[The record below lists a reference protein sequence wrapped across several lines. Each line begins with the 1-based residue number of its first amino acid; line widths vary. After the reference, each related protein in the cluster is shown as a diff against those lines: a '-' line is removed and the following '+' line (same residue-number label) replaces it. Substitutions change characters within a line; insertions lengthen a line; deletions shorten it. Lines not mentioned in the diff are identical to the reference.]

1 MFKKISYSF
10 LSMLLC
16 LPIALFAQ
24 GSIEGTVTE
33 ARTGEPMPGV
43 NVLIQGTTIGAST
56 NADGEY
62 TIENVDSGSYTL
74 EARFIGFANSTQE
87 ITVGNETVVVD
98 FELTQSS
105 INLNEVVVTGA
116 GGPVEKKK
124 LGNSIGTI
132 DASNLET
139 APINTFSDVL
149 QGREPGMVGMPSG
162 GATGEGSRIRIRGSA
177 SLSQSNE
184 PLIYID
190 GVRVDNAGG
199 FGGLVNND
207 GGSPSR
213 LDDINPDVI
222 DRVEVL
228 KGAAAATL
236 YGTEASNGVI
246 QIFTK
251 KGAVLDKPQFNLKI
265 QNSAIR
271 YPTNIIEP
279 NTGYAVDQATAD
291 IMNDTYG
298 SNVVPFQLHEEA
310 FIEEMFET
318 GYGQTYSASVQGGN
332 PGITYFVSGRW
343 SDEDGPF
350 AAEQWPAMPS
360 GTKSLVSDEN
370 KKMQFNTNVN
380 IYPSEKLQF
389 RITTGYSDT
398 KHSTWP
404 LNNNTE
410 SPTSLSLLSKPQ
422 LAALNYSG
430 TIAFATVAEATQ
442 LTFDQGVQ
450 HFNGSLGANYQP
462 LDVLALDATFGVD
475 FTNQFS
481 EFNRPFGWDIDG
493 YTGTNVDGER
503 IYSDR
508 NNLEIT
514 GDFKGTLSNTLS
526 DDFESS
532 FLFGA
537 QGFISRENI
546 SSGSAVGFPGPGLT
560 VAEAADQQSLDED
573 ILENVNLGIF
583 GQEQIGFQDY
593 LFGTVGAR
601 LDANSAFGSDF
612 NVIVYP
618 KASVSFIPTDA
629 PFWEGDGS
637 VISSL
642 LLRSAIGQSGLQPGA
657 FDALTTFASFSS
669 TSGAGIAPEN
679 LGNPNLKPEIST
691 EWELGLELGMFEG
704 RLGFE
709 ATYWDRKVTDGLV
722 ARQFPVS
729 GGFVNTQLDNI
740 GELTGKGVEISLQG
754 TPISKRELQINLF
767 ANTAYLYEKVESLG
781 GAPPI
786 KVSGSYTR
794 HRNFIT
800 EGYAPGAHFGAK
812 LQDVPEGSL
821 PVDLNADGQPDTEQE
836 LLGLLSGPTSD
847 FSNSGIPYNS
857 TLPSSTSS
865 VLIVDEDGD
874 GDFYDHYLGKPS
886 PDFSGAFGFDVDY
899 KRFSLSTLFEYQF
912 GNYYVNNLGKAF
924 RSANPAIGRN
934 TPESSRVDRDFATG
948 GVDASYTPQN
958 DPQVRLNALKDW
970 LGNYLGLAP
979 FQGLNWVQQADFLR
993 FRELSLTY
1001 TIPRDKLTRF
1011 GFRKLSFTGSA
1022 RNLAL
1027 WTKFDGDPEVNEVGR
1042 GAGNS
1047 LDQNFL
1053 TGVSTLGV
1061 PIPRRFI
1068 LTINLGF

>member
-1 MFKKISYSF
+1 MFRKIGYSTIAI
-10 LSMLLC
+10 LLC
-16 LPIALFAQ
+16 LPLALLAQ
-24 GSIEGTVTE
+24 ATIEGTVTE
-33 ARTGEPMPGV
+33 GRTGEPMPGV
-43 NVLIQGTTIGAST
+43 NVIIQGTTIGAST
-56 NADGEY
+56 NADGQF
-62 TIENVDSGSYTL
+62 TIDNVDPGTYIL
-74 EARFIGFANSTQE
+74 EARFIGFASSTQE
-87 ITVGNETVVVD
+87 VTVGSEALEVNFV
-98 FELTQSS
+98 LNQSS

-132 DASNLET
+132 DASNLEN
-139 APINTFSDVL
+139 APISTFSDVL
-149 QGREPGMVGMPSG
+149 QGREPGMVGLPSG

-190 GVRVDNAGG
+190 GIRVDNGGG

-222 DRVEVL
+222 ERVEVL

-251 KGAVLDKPQFNLKI
+251 KGAVLDQPQFNIRI
-265 QNSAIR
+265 QNSALR
-271 YPTNIIEP
+271 YPGNIIEP
-279 NTGYAVDQATAD
+279 NTGYATNQTIADNMNQA
-291 IMNDTYG
+291 YG
-298 SNVVPFQLHEEA
+298 TNLVPYQLHQEE
-310 FIEEMFET
+310 FVEEMFET
-318 GYGQTYSASVQGGN
+318 GYGQTYSASVQGGS

-350 AAEQWPAMPS
+350 AADQWPGMPAGS
-360 GTKSLVSDEN
+360 ESKVTDTN

-380 IYPSEKLQF
+380 IYPSDKLQF

-410 SPTSLSLLSKPQ
+410 SPTSLPMLSQMQRVSPS
-422 LAALNYSG
+422 NYSG
-430 TIAFATVAEATQ
+430 IVAFATVAEATQ
-442 LTFDQGVQ
+442 LTFDQDVQ
-450 HFNGSLGANYQP
+450 HFNGSVGANYQP
-462 LDVLALDATFGVD
+462 LEMLALDATFGVD

-481 EFNRPFGWDIDG
+481 EFIRPFGWNINNF
-493 YTGTNVDGER
+493 TGTNVDGER
-503 IYSDR
+503 TYSDR

-514 GDFKGTLSNTLS
+514 GDFKGTLTNTFS

-532 FLFGA
+532 FIFGA
-537 QGFISRENI
+537 QGFVSRENI
-546 SSGSAVGFPGPGLT
+546 SSGSAIGFPGPGLT
-560 VAEAADQQSLDED
+560 VGEAADQQSLDED

-583 GQEQIGFQDY
+583 GQEQIGFRDY
-593 LFGTVGAR
+593 LFGTIGAR

-612 NVIVYP
+612 SVVVYP
-618 KASVSFIPTDA
+618 KASISFIPTDA
-629 PFWEGDGS
+629 PFWGDGGG

-657 FDALTTFASFSS
+657 FDALTTFTSFSS

-679 LGNPNLKPEIST
+679 LGNPDLKPEIST
-691 EWELGLELGMFEG
+691 EWELGMELGLFDG
-704 RLGFE
+704 RVGFE
-709 ATYWDRKVTDGLV
+709 TTYWNRSVTDGLV

-740 GELTGKGVEISLQG
+740 GKLDGQGIEVSLQG
-754 TPISKRELQINLF
+754 TPISKRDLQVNLF

-786 KVSGSYTR
+786 KISGAYTR

-800 EGYAPGAHFGAK
+800 EGYAPGAHFGPK
-812 LQDVPEGSL
+812 LMEVEEGFL
-821 PVDLNADGQPDTEQE
+821 PVDLNGDGNPDSEQE
-836 LLGLLSGPTSD
+836 LLGILGAMTAPTSG
-847 FSNSGIPYNS
+847 FSSG
-857 TLPSSTSS
+857 LPASTST

-874 GDFYDHYLGKPS
+874 GDFYDHYLGKPM

-912 GNYYVNNLGKAF
+912 GNYYVNNLGEAF
-924 RSANPAIGRN
+924 RTAHPAIGRN
-934 TPESSRVDRDFATG
+934 TPEMSRLDRDYATG
-948 GVDASYTPQN
+948 GVDENYVPQN
-958 DPQVRLNALKDW
+958 SGEVRLEALKDW
-970 LGNYLGLAP
+970 IGNYLGLAP
-979 FQGLNWVQQADFLR
+979 FQGLNWVQEADFLR

-1001 TIPRDKLTRF
+1001 TIPRDKLVRF
-1011 GFRKLSFTGSA
+1011 GIRKLSFTGSA

-1027 WTKFDGDPEVNEVGR
+1027 WTKFDGDPEVNEIGR
-1042 GAGNS
+1042 GGGDDINQS
-1047 LDQNFL
+1047 NFL
-1053 TGVSTLGV
+1053 MGVSTLGM
-1061 PIPRRFI
+1061 PIPRRYT
-1068 LTINLGF
+1068 LSINLGF

>member
-1 MFKKISYSF
+1 MLKKISYSVIVLF
-10 LSMLLC
+10 LC
-16 LPIALFAQ
+16 LPITLLAQ
-24 GSIEGTVTE
+24 ATIEGTVTE
-33 ARTGEPMPGV
+33 GRTGEPMPGV
-43 NVLIQGTTIGAST
+43 NVIIQGTTIGAST
-56 NADGEY
+56 NADGRY
-62 TIENVDSGSYTL
+62 TIDNVDPGTYTL
-74 EARFIGFANSTQE
+74 EARFIGFASSTQE
-87 ITVGNETVVVD
+87 VTVDNETVEVNFV
-98 FELTQSS
+98 LRQSS

-132 DASNLET
+132 DSEELST
-139 APINTFSDVL
+139 APISTFSDVL
-149 QGREPGMVGMPSG
+149 QGREPGLVGLPSG

-190 GVRVDNAGG
+190 GVRVDNGGG
-199 FGGLVNND
+199 FGGLVTND

-213 LDDINPDVI
+213 LDDINPDI
-222 DRVEVL
+222 IKRVEVL

-251 KGAVLDKPQFNLKI
+251 KGAVLDQPQFDIKI
-265 QNSAIR
+265 QNAAIR

-279 NTGYAVDQATAD
+279 NTGWAADQAAAD
-291 IMNDTYG
+291 AMNENYG
-298 SNVVPFQLHEEA
+298 TSLVPFQLHEEA
-310 FIEEMFET
+310 FVEEMFET
-318 GYGQTYSASVQGGN
+318 GYGQTYTASVQGGN
-332 PGITYFVSGRW
+332 PGITYYVSGRW
-343 SDEDGPF
+343 SDENGPF
-350 AAEQWPAMPS
+350 AAEQWPAMPA
-360 GTKSLVSDEN
+360 GTQSRVEDEN
-370 KKMQFNTNVN
+370 KKLQFNTNVN
-380 IYPSEKLQF
+380 IYPSDKLQF
-389 RITTGYSDT
+389 RITTGYTDT

-410 SPTSLSLLSKPQ
+410 SPTSLALLSKPQ

-430 TIAFATVAEATQ
+430 IVAFATVAEGTQ
-442 LTFDQGVQ
+442 LTFDQDVQ
-450 HFNGSLGANYQP
+450 HFNGSIGTNYQP
-462 LDVLALDATFGVD
+462 FEMLAFDATFGVD

-481 EFNRPFGWDIDG
+481 EFNRPFGWNIDG
-493 YTGTNVDGER
+493 FTSTNVEGER
-503 IYSDR
+503 TYSDR

-514 GDFKGTLSNTLS
+514 ADIKGTLTNTLS
-526 DDFESS
+526 EDFESS
-532 FLFGA
+532 FIFGT
-537 QGFISRENI
+537 QGFVTRENI
-546 SSGSAVGFPGPGLT
+546 SSGNAVGFPGPGLT
-560 VAEAADQQSLDED
+560 VSEAADQQAIDED
-573 ILENVNLGIF
+573 ILENVNLGVF
-583 GQEQIGFQDY
+583 GQEQIGFRDY

-612 NVIVYP
+612 SVIVYP
-618 KASVSFIPTDA
+618 KASLSFIPTDA
-629 PFWEGDGS
+629 PFWGDGDG

-642 LLRSAIGQSGLQPGA
+642 LLRTAIGQSGLQPGA
-657 FDALTTFASFSS
+657 FDALTTFTSFSS
-669 TSGAGIAPEN
+669 TSGAGIAPQN
-679 LGNPNLKPEIST
+679 LGNPDLKPEIST
-691 EWELGLELGMFEG
+691 EWELGMELGMFDG

-709 ATYWDRKVTDGLV
+709 TTYWNRTVTDALV

-729 GGFVNTQLDNI
+729 GGFVNPQLDNI
-740 GELTGKGVEISLQG
+740 GELSGEGIEISLQG
-754 TPISKRELQINLF
+754 SPISKQDLQINVF

-812 LQDVPEGSL
+812 LMDVQDGFL
-821 PVDLNADGQPDTEQE
+821 PVDLNGDGQPDSEQE
-836 LLGLLSGPTSD
+836 LLSLLAGPQSD
-847 FSNSGIPYNS
+847 FTTAWFSN
-857 TLPSSTSS
+857 LPSSTSN

-886 PDFSGAFGFDVDY
+886 PDFSGAFGTGIDY
-899 KRFSLSTLFEYQF
+899 KQFSLNALFEYRF
-912 GNYYVNNLGKAF
+912 GNYYVNNLGEAF
-924 RSANPAIGRN
+924 RSANPSIGRN
-934 TPESSRVDRDFATG
+934 TPESARVDRDYATG
-948 GVDASYTPQN
+948 GVDSNYQPQN

-970 LGNYLGLAP
+970 VNNYLGLAP

-1001 TIPRDKLTRF
+1001 RVSREALAPLGIRN
-1011 GFRKLSFTGSA
+1011 LSFTASG

-1042 GAGNS
+1042 GSGTS

-1068 LTINLGF
+1068 FTVNLGF

>member
-1 MFKKISYSF
+1 MFRKISYSA
-10 LSMLLC
+10 LSILLC

-24 GSIEGTVTE
+24 GTIEGTVTE

-43 NVLIQGTTIGAST
+43 NVVIQGTTIGAST
-56 NADGEY
+56 NPDGEY
-62 TIENVDSGSYTL
+62 TITNVDPGTYTL
-74 EARFIGFANSTQE
+74 NATFIGFANSTQE
-87 ITVGNETVVVD
+87 ITVGNETVVVN
-98 FELTQSS
+98 FELRQSS

-116 GGPVEKKK
+116 GGPVEKRK
-124 LGNSIGTI
+124 LGNSIGSI
-132 DASNLET
+132 DASSLEN
-139 APINTFSDVL
+139 APINSFSDVL

-199 FGGLVNND
+199 FGGLVSND

-213 LDDINPDVI
+213 LDDINPDI
-222 DRVEVL
+222 ISRVEVL

-251 KGAVLDKPQFNLKI
+251 KGAVLDQPQFDLKI
-265 QNSAIR
+265 QNAAIR
-271 YPTNIIEP
+271 YPTDIIDP
-279 NTGYAVDQATAD
+279 NVGWAVDQATAD
-291 IMNDTYG
+291 RMNDVYG
-298 SNVVPFQLHEEA
+298 SSLVPYQLHEEA
-310 FIEEMFET
+310 FVEEMFET
-318 GYGQTYSASVQGGN
+318 GYGQTYSASVQGGSS
-332 PGITYFVSGRW
+332 GITYFVSSRW

-350 AAEQWPAMPS
+350 AAEQWPGMPAGS
-360 GTKSLVSDEN
+360 RSLVSDEN
-370 KKMQFNTNVN
+370 KKLQFNTNVN
-380 IYPSEKLQF
+380 IYPSDKLQF

-422 LAALNYSG
+422 LAAPGNYSG
-430 TIAFATVAEATQ
+430 IVAFATVSESTQ
-442 LTFDQGVQ
+442 LTFDQDVQ
-450 HFNGSLGANYQP
+450 HFNGSVGANYQP
-462 LDVLALDATFGVD
+462 LDMLAFDATFGVD

-481 EFNRPFGWDIDG
+481 EFNRPFGWNIDNF
-493 YTGTNVDGER
+493 TGTNIDGQR
-503 IYSDR
+503 TFSDR

-514 GDFKGTLSNTLS
+514 GDVKGTLNNTIS
-526 DDFESS
+526 DDFEST

-537 QGFISRENI
+537 QGFISQENI
-546 SSGSAVGFPGPGLT
+546 SSGDAVGFPGPGLT
-560 VAEAADQQSLDED
+560 VSEAADQQTLDED
-573 ILENVNLGIF
+573 ILENVNVGIF
-583 GQEQIGFQDY
+583 GQEQIGFQDF

-618 KASVSFIPTDA
+618 KASLSFIPTDA

-637 VISSL
+637 IISSL
-642 LLRSAIGQSGLQPGA
+642 LLRTAIGQSGLQPGA
-657 FDALTTFASFSS
+657 FDALTTFTSFSS

-691 EWELGLELGMFEG
+691 EWEIGLELGLFNG
-704 RLGFE
+704 RAGFE
-709 ATYWDRKVTDGLV
+709 TTYWNRSVTDGLV

-729 GGFVNTQLDNI
+729 GGFINTQLDNI
-740 GELTGKGVEISLQG
+740 GELSGQGVEVSLQG
-754 TPISKRELQINLF
+754 TPISKRDLQVNIF

-812 LQDVPEGSL
+812 LMEVDEGFL
-821 PVDLNADGQPDTEQE
+821 PVDINGDGQPDSEQE
-836 LLGLLSGPTSD
+836 LLGLLSGPASD
-847 FSNSGIPYNS
+847 FTTAWFSN
-857 TLPSSTSS
+857 LPSSTAS
-865 VLIVDEDGD
+865 VLIVDDDGD
-874 GDFYDHYLGKPS
+874 GDFYDHYLGKPM

-899 KRFSLSTLFEYQF
+899 KRFNLSTLFEYQF
-912 GNYYVNNLGKAF
+912 GNYYVNNLGQAF

-934 TPESSRVDRDFATG
+934 TPETARVDRDYATG
-948 GVDASYTPQN
+948 GVDGNFTPQN
-958 DPQVRLNALKDW
+958 DPEVRLNALKGW
-970 LGNYLGLAP
+970 LDNYLGLAP

-1001 TIPRDKLTRF
+1001 TIPRDKLVRF
-1011 GFRKLSFTGSA
+1011 GLRKLSFTGSA

-1042 GAGNS
+1042 GSGNS

-1068 LTINLGF
+1068 LTVNLGF

>member
-1 MFKKISYSF
+1 MFKKISYSVIAIF
-10 LSMLLC
+10 LC
-16 LPIALFAQ
+16 LPITLFAQ
-24 GSIEGTVTE
+24 ATIEGTVTE
-33 ARTGEPMPGV
+33 GRTGEPMPGV
-43 NVLIQGTTIGAST
+43 NVIIQGTTIGAST

-62 TIENVDSGSYTL
+62 AIDNVDPGTYTL
-74 EARFIGFANSTQE
+74 EARFIGFASSTQE
-87 ITVGNETVVVD
+87 ITVESETVEVNFV
-98 FELTQSS
+98 LRQSS

-132 DASNLET
+132 DSEELTT

-149 QGREPGMVGMPSG
+149 QGREPGLVGLPSG

-190 GVRVDNAGG
+190 GVRVDNGGG
-199 FGGLVNND
+199 FGGLVTND

-213 LDDINPDVI
+213 LDDINPDI
-222 DRVEVL
+222 IKRVEVL

-251 KGAVLDKPQFNLKI
+251 KGAVLDQPQFDLKI
-265 QNSAIR
+265 QNAAIR

-279 NTGYAVDQATAD
+279 NTGWAANQAAAD
-291 IMNDTYG
+291 AMNETYG
-298 SNVVPFQLHEEA
+298 TSLAPYQLHEEA
-310 FIEEMFET
+310 FVEEMFET

-332 PGITYFVSGRW
+332 PGITYFVSSRW
-343 SDEDGPF
+343 TDENGPF
-350 AAEQWPAMPS
+350 AAEQWPGMPA
-360 GTKSLVSDEN
+360 GTQSLVEDEN
-370 KKMQFNTNVN
+370 KKLQFNTNVN
-380 IYPSEKLQF
+380 IYPSDKLQF
-389 RITTGYSDT
+389 RITTGYTDT
-398 KHSTWP
+398 QHSTWP

-410 SPTSLSLLSKPQ
+410 SPTSLALLSKPQ
-422 LAALNYSG
+422 LASPTNYSG
-430 TIAFATVAEATQ
+430 IVAFATVAEGTQ
-442 LTFDQGVQ
+442 LTFDQDVQ
-450 HFNGSLGANYQP
+450 HFNGSIGANYQP
-462 LDVLALDATFGVD
+462 LEMLALDATFGVD

-481 EFNRPFGWDIDG
+481 EFNRPFGWNISNF
-493 YTGTNVDGER
+493 TGTNVEGER
-503 IYSDR
+503 TFSDR

-514 GDFKGTLSNTLS
+514 ADIKGTLNNTLS

-532 FLFGA
+532 FIFGT
-537 QGFISRENI
+537 QGFVSRENI

-560 VAEAADQQSLDED
+560 VSEAADQQSLDED
-573 ILENVNLGIF
+573 ILENVNLGVF
-583 GQEQIGFQDY
+583 GQEQIGFRDY

-612 NVIVYP
+612 SVIVYP
-618 KASVSFIPTDA
+618 KASLSFIPTDA
-629 PFWEGDGS
+629 PFWGSADGA
-637 VISSL
+637 ISSL

-657 FDALTTFASFSS
+657 FDALTTFTSFSS
-669 TSGAGIAPEN
+669 TSGAGIAPQN
-679 LGNPNLKPEIST
+679 LGNPDLKPEIST
-691 EWELGLELGMFEG
+691 EWELGMELGMFNG

-709 ATYWDRKVTDGLV
+709 TTYWNRSVTDALV

-729 GGFVNTQLDNI
+729 GGFVNPQLDNI
-740 GELTGKGVEISLQG
+740 GELTGQGIEISLEG
-754 TPISKRELQINLF
+754 TAISKKDLQVNLF

-800 EGYAPGAHFGAK
+800 EGFAPGAHFGAK
-812 LQDVPEGSL
+812 LMDVQDGFL
-821 PVDLNADGQPDTEQE
+821 PVDLNGDGQPDSEQE
-836 LLGLLSGPTSD
+836 LLSLLAGPESD
-847 FSNSGIPYNS
+847 FTTAFFSN
-857 TLPSSTSS
+857 LPSATSN

-886 PDFSGAFGFDVDY
+886 PDFSGAFGTGIDY
-899 KRFSLSTLFEYQF
+899 KQFSLNALFEYQF
-912 GNYYVNNLGKAF
+912 GNYYINNLGEAF
-924 RSANPAIGRN
+924 RSANPSIGRN
-934 TPESSRVDRDFATG
+934 TPETARVDRDYATG
-948 GVDASYTPQN
+948 GVDENFTPQN

-970 LGNYLGLAP
+970 VNNYLGLAP

-1001 TIPRDKLTRF
+1001 RVSREALTRF
-1011 GFRKLSFTGSA
+1011 GVRNLSFTASG

-1042 GAGNS
+1042 GSGTS

-1068 LTINLGF
+1068 FTVNLGF

>member
-1 MFKKISYSF
+1 MFKKISYSVIAIF
-10 LSMLLC
+10 LC
-16 LPIALFAQ
+16 LPISLFAQ
-24 GSIEGTVTE
+24 ATIEGTVTE
-33 ARTGEPMPGV
+33 GRTGEPMPGV
-43 NVLIQGTTIGAST
+43 NVIIQGTTIGAST

-62 TIENVDSGSYTL
+62 TIDNVDPGTYIL
-74 EARFIGFANSTQE
+74 EARFIGFASSTQE
-87 ITVGNETVVVD
+87 VTVNDETIEVNFV
-98 FELTQSS
+98 LRQSS

-132 DASNLET
+132 DSEELTT
-139 APINTFSDVL
+139 APISTFSDVL
-149 QGREPGMVGMPSG
+149 QGREPGLVGLPSG

-190 GVRVDNAGG
+190 GVRVDNGGG
-199 FGGLVNND
+199 FGGLVTND

-213 LDDINPDVI
+213 LDDINPDI
-222 DRVEVL
+222 IKRVEVL

-251 KGAVLDKPQFNLKI
+251 KGAVLDQPQFDLKI
-265 QNSAIR
+265 QNAAIR

-279 NTGYAVDQATAD
+279 NVGWATTQSVAD
-291 IMNDTYG
+291 AMNETYG
-298 SNVVPFQLHEEA
+298 TSLVPYQLHEEA
-310 FIEEMFET
+310 FVEEMFET

-343 SDEDGPF
+343 SDENGPF
-350 AAEQWPAMPS
+350 AAEQWPGMPA
-360 GTKSLVSDEN
+360 GTQSRVEDEN
-370 KKMQFNTNVN
+370 KKLQFNTNVN
-380 IYPSEKLQF
+380 IYPSDKLQF
-389 RITTGYSDT
+389 RITTGYTDT

-410 SPTSLSLLSKPQ
+410 SPTSLALLSKPQ
-422 LAALNYSG
+422 LASPTNYSG
-430 TIAFATVAEATQ
+430 IVAFATVAEATQ
-442 LTFDQGVQ
+442 LTFDQDVQ
-450 HFNGSLGANYQP
+450 HFNGSIGTNYQP
-462 LDVLALDATFGVD
+462 LEMLALDATFGVD

-481 EFNRPFGWDIDG
+481 EFNRPFGWNISNF
-493 YTGTNVDGER
+493 TGTNVEGER
-503 IYSDR
+503 IFSDR

-514 GDFKGTLSNTLS
+514 ADIKGTLNNTLS
-526 DDFESS
+526 EDFESS
-532 FLFGA
+532 FIFGT
-537 QGFISRENI
+537 QGFVSRENI

-560 VAEAADQQSLDED
+560 VSEAADQQSLDED
-573 ILENVNLGIF
+573 ILENVNLGVF
-583 GQEQIGFQDY
+583 GQEQIGFRDY

-612 NVIVYP
+612 SVIVYP
-618 KASVSFIPTDA
+618 KASLSFIPTDA
-629 PFWEGDGS
+629 PFWGEGGGP
-637 VISSL
+637 ISSL

-657 FDALTTFASFSS
+657 FDALTTFTSFSS
-669 TSGAGIAPEN
+669 TSGAGIAPQN
-679 LGNPNLKPEIST
+679 LGNPDLKPEIST
-691 EWELGLELGMFEG
+691 EWELGMELGMFEG

-709 ATYWDRKVTDGLV
+709 TTYWNRTVTDALV

-729 GGFVNTQLDNI
+729 GGFVNPQLDNI
-740 GELTGKGVEISLQG
+740 GELSGEGIEISLQG
-754 TPISKRELQINLF
+754 TPISSKDLQVNLF

-812 LQDVPEGSL
+812 LMEVQDGFL
-821 PVDLNADGQPDTEQE
+821 PVDLNGDGQPDSEQQ
-836 LLGLLSGPTSD
+836 LLSLLAGPESD
-847 FSNSGIPYNS
+847 FTTAWFSN
-857 TLPSSTSS
+857 LPSSTSN

-886 PDFSGAFGFDVDY
+886 PDFSGAFGTGIDY
-899 KRFSLSTLFEYQF
+899 KQFSLNALFEYQF
-912 GNYYVNNLGKAF
+912 GNYYVNNLGEAF

-934 TPESSRVDRDFATG
+934 TPETARVDRDFATG
-948 GVDASYTPQN
+948 GVDANYQPQN

-970 LGNYLGLAP
+970 VNNYLGLAP

-1001 TIPRDKLTRF
+1001 RVSREALTPLGIRN
-1011 GFRKLSFTGSA
+1011 LSFTASG

-1042 GAGNS
+1042 GSGTS

-1068 LTINLGF
+1068 FTVNLGF

>member
-1 MFKKISYSF
+1 MFKKISYSVIAIF
-10 LSMLLC
+10 LC

-24 GSIEGTVTE
+24 ATIEGTVTE
-33 ARTGEPMPGV
+33 GRTGEPMPGV
-43 NVLIQGTTIGAST
+43 NVIIQGTTIGAST
-56 NADGEY
+56 NADGRY
-62 TIENVDSGSYTL
+62 TIDNVDPGTYTL
-74 EARFIGFANSTQE
+74 EARFIGFASSTQE
-87 ITVGNETVVVD
+87 VMVENETVEVNFV
-98 FELTQSS
+98 LRQSS

-132 DASNLET
+132 DSEELTT

-149 QGREPGMVGMPSG
+149 QGREPGLVGMPSG

-190 GVRVDNAGG
+190 GVRVDNGGG
-199 FGGLVNND
+199 FGGLVVND

-213 LDDINPDVI
+213 LDDINPDI
-222 DRVEVL
+222 IKRVEVL

-251 KGAVLDKPQFNLKI
+251 KGAVLDQPQFDLKI
-265 QNSAIR
+265 QNAAIR

-279 NTGYAVDQATAD
+279 NTGYATNQATAEA
-291 IMNDTYG
+291 MNENYG
-298 SNVVPFQLHEEA
+298 TSLVPYQLHSED
-310 FIEEMFET
+310 FIGEMFET
-318 GYGQTYSASVQGGN
+318 GYGQTYTASVQGGN

-350 AAEQWPAMPS
+350 AADKWPAIPAGS
-360 GTKSLVSDEN
+360 ESLVKDEN
-370 KKMQFNTNVN
+370 KKLQFNTNVN

-389 RITTGYSDT
+389 RITTGYTDT

-410 SPTSLSLLSKPQ
+410 SPSSLALLSKPQ

-430 TIAFATVAEATQ
+430 VIAFATVAEGTQ
-442 LTFDQGVQ
+442 LTFDQDVQ
-450 HFNGSLGANYQP
+450 HFNGSIGTNYQP
-462 LDVLALDATFGVD
+462 FESLGLDATFGVD

-493 YTGTNVDGER
+493 FTSTNVEGER
-503 IYSDR
+503 TFSDR

-514 GDFKGTLSNTLS
+514 GDIKGTLSNTLS
-526 DDFESS
+526 SDFESS
-532 FLFGA
+532 FIFGV
-537 QGFISRENI
+537 QGFVSRENI

-560 VAEAADQQSLDED
+560 VSEAADQQSLDED
-573 ILENVNLGIF
+573 ILENVNFGIF
-583 GQEQIGFQDY
+583 GQEQIGFRDY
-593 LFGTVGAR
+593 LFGTIGAR

-618 KASVSFIPTDA
+618 KASLSFIPTDA
-629 PFWEGDGS
+629 PFWGDGDG

-642 LLRSAIGQSGLQPGA
+642 LLRSAVGQSGLQPGA

-679 LGNPNLKPEIST
+679 LGNPDLKPEIST
-691 EWELGLELGMFEG
+691 EWELGLELGLFDG
-704 RLGFE
+704 RVGFE
-709 ATYWDRKVTDGLV
+709 TTYWNRSVTDALV

-729 GGFVNTQLDNI
+729 GGFVNPQLDNI
-740 GELTGKGVEISLQG
+740 GELSGQGIEVSLQG
-754 TPISKRELQINLF
+754 TPISKRDLQVNLF

-812 LQDVPEGSL
+812 LVEVQDGFL
-821 PVDLNADGQPDTEQE
+821 PVDLNGDGQPDSEQE
-836 LLGLLSGPTSD
+836 LLGLLSGPTSN
-847 FSNSGIPYNS
+847 FSIGGIPYSS
-857 TLPSSTSS
+857 TLPASTSN

-886 PDFSGAFGFDVDY
+886 ADFSGAFGTGVNY
-899 KRFSLSTLFEYQF
+899 KQFSLNALFEYQF
-912 GNYYVNNLGKAF
+912 GNYYVNNLGEAF
-924 RSANPAIGRN
+924 RSANAAIGRN
-934 TPESSRVDRDFATG
+934 TPGSSRVDRDFATG
-948 GVDASYTPQN
+948 GVDGNYTPQN

-970 LGNYLGLAP
+970 VNNYLGLAP
-979 FQGLNWVQQADFLR
+979 FQGLNWVQKADFLR

-1001 TIPRDKLTRF
+1001 NFSRDILSRY
-1011 GFRKLSFTGSA
+1011 GIRKLSLTGSA

-1027 WTKFDGDPEVNEVGR
+1027 
-1042 GAGNS
+1042 
-1047 LDQNFL
+1047 
-1053 TGVSTLGV
+1053 
-1061 PIPRRFI
+1061 
-1068 LTINLGF
+1068 